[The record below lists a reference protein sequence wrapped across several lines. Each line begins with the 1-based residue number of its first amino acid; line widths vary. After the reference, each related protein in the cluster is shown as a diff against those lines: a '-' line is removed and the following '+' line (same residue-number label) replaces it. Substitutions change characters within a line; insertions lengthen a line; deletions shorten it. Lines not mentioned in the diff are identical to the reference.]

1 MGVHPQYSKITEP
14 RYKTPNNTE
23 VTPIRRAA
31 PIAPGAPRRDGK
43 PRRIR
48 AVAPPA
54 SNEASRY
61 LHTASIMIPTLRF
74 IGFPAYQNA
83 GIVRIQNEAVQA
95 TAIPTGPH
103 RSASRNKR
111 PVNANSTRPQ
121 RNQRSALPI
130 ERWIQPCVP

>member
-1 MGVHPQYSKITEP
+1 MGAHPQYNKITVP
-14 RYKTPNNTE
+14 RYMTPNNADD
-23 VTPIRRAA
+23 TPIRRAA
-31 PIAPGAPRRDGK
+31 PVAPGPPWREGK

-61 LHTASIMIPTLRF
+61 LQTASIMIPTPRF

-103 RSASRNKR
+103 RKASRNKR
-111 PVNANSTRPQ
+111 PVNANSKMPQ
-121 RNQRSALPI
+121 RNQRSALPM
-130 ERWIQPCVP
+130 ERWIQPWVP